1 MGIFYNPPGPYKGP
15 QPYAQLLPPQPA
27 YASGNIAINPAVV
40 ALTITGYAPAISQTG
55 VQYINPSVAA
65 LTITGYAPTIIR
77 TGAGTIITPQIKN
90 NTGTILGSETSVII
104 NVYDATTGVLVA
116 RQTGL
121 TTDVNGYAAITDGAL
136 VVGVTYAYEVVLQ
149 ANGRRLPLAA
159 AA

>member
-15 QPYAQLLPPQPA
+15 QPYAQLRPPQPA

-40 ALTITGYAPAISQTG
+40 
-55 VQYINPSVAA
+55 A